1 MLIWGLL
8 AMPTAVVVSHIQPLP
23 GTVKALTRLLKVLV
37 RGSHTSYR
45 PSFGQRGVCLGSSGQ
60 EPTMKRSL
68 GLVGPS
74 GLPKATRA
82 VYKIDRDPYKPLK
95 TLLEDEGFGMS
106 DCATIKRTPWQQS

>member
-1 MLIWGLL
+1 
-8 AMPTAVVVSHIQPLP
+8 MPTAVVVSHIQPLP

-74 GLPKATRA
+74 GLPR
-82 VYKIDRDPYKPLK
+82 LQE
-95 TLLEDEGFGMS
+95 LLTKLTE
-106 DCATIKRTPWQQS
+106 TPIKHS